1 MGNKVGAKIVWIV
14 AVCCSSVVGLVG
26 DLLTDYVAPIGS
38 RLQKFSALRHF
49 QLIWKGISTHTSIV
63 ISSIITTVI
72 IIIIISSS
80 SRSNSSSSSGSGSSS
95 NSSSSR

>member
-1 MGNKVGAKIVWIV
+1 MGNKAGPKIVWIV

-38 RLQKFSALRHF
+38 RLQKISALRHF
-49 QLIWKGISTHTSIV
+49 ELIWKGISTHKSIV

-72 IIIIISSS
+72 IILSSS
-80 SRSNSSSSSGSGSSS
+80 SRNNSSSSSGSGSSS
-95 NSSSSR
+95 NSSSSSSR